1 MRKIKRNHRIKEDT
15 SYRSAFQIKGLLGFA
30 LQSLHFWVLL
40 GRDTHNPSKYQW
52 ILILFFSET
61 QNYCFFVIKTL
72 SNGFLQYRSRP
83 TLTRVCH
90 NKLHYQSCI
99 QHCCLH
105 HYKMDHLDKIQQNMV
120 NLEYPI

>member
-1 MRKIKRNHRIKEDT
+1 MP

-72 SNGFLQYRSRP
+72 SNGFLLYRSRP

-90 NKLHYQSCI
+90 NKHRYHSCI

-120 NLEYPI
+120 NLEYPISQSHL